1 MVERRDSLLLPVL
14 GLLHKWG
21 HLGLEAGKPDQES
34 DSREK
39 HLLPSSQLLPS
50 STGKGTWLFSSCGE
64 QGLLL
69 GMMLGLLTAV
79 ASLVGI
85 PRL

>member
-1 MVERRDSLLLPVL
+1 MVERRDSSLLPVL

-39 HLLPSSQLLPS
+39 HLLPSSQLPPS
-50 STGKGTWLFSSCGE
+50 SIGKG
-64 QGLLL
+64 
-69 GMMLGLLTAV
+69 MA
-79 ASLVGI
+79 
-85 PRL
+85 